1 MKPIPRALVTA
12 LAGFLLAGC
21 AVKPEFVRKPWSAP
35 PTVAVLLF
43 TNDSNSIDAPVFMQ
57 KLAADGL
64 AAGGYAVLP
73 VKDVNDKLRE
83 AGITVGG
90 QLDSKTT
97 QELARITG
105 ASAVMYGTVKS
116 FTYTT
121 LGFYQKREV
130 AVSARIVGAD
140 GSEQWRQSVSAS
152 RTFWNF
158 HAMENLRE
166 NFKAVGIQLAVKLAE
181 KLISHPLYPEM
192 LRCTHDLYINLPSVK
207 SPGRPVGKYCPVGYY
222 DFWRDVTQ

>member
-1 MKPIPRALVTA
+1 VKIIPRALATA

-21 AVKPEFVRKPWSAP
+21 AVKPEFVRKPWATP
-35 PTVAVLLF
+35 PTIAVLPF
-43 TNDSNSIDAPVFMQ
+43 ANDSNSIDAPVFMQ

-73 VKDVNDKLRE
+73 IRDVNERLRA

-90 QLDSKTT
+90 QLASKTP

-105 ASAVMYGTVKS
+105 ASAVLYGTVKS
-116 FTYTT
+116 FNYTT

-130 AVSARIVGAD
+130 ALSAQLVGAD
-140 GSEQWRQSVSAS
+140 GTEQWRQSVSAS

-158 HAMENLRE
+158 DAMENLGE
-166 NFKAVGIQLAVKLAE
+166 ALKAVGTQLAVKLLE

-192 LRCTHDLYINLPSVK
+192 LRSVHDLFITLPS
-207 SPGRPVGKYCPVGYY
+207 PRGGMVGKYCPRGYG